1 MSTCVCPGIST
12 IIQNA
17 LATSSQPS
25 LPHDVEWPEWYKSYC
40 PSVGVEF
47 YKLPIGRLFGGESLR
62 EIVRFLYREYGII
75 LMCVCESQAGLDRSQ
90 KGETE
95 DAMDGGEG
103 GNVGR
108 ARSDSTDVNGPSPR
122 GASKRGNNDT
132 GRFFG
137 LQKKPGSY
145 HGSWNGNVDSDA
157 SSSDDLAAA
166 NEGGV
171 SGQASS
177 PHAMQAARRRSFHG
191 LVSARRLSGLRS
203 PSDGL
208 SGGEA
213 SDPITLSTYWASLV
227 VDDRE
232 DGGLVEA
239 HYFGLALAPDWTV
252 ISQICSTGP
261 YRFEAFKA
269 ERRAMEA
276 ASTMASG
283 RNHSESSSSMRRVQ
297 SRAPAFERL
306 YDFSNDGD
314 DEVYPGYGLDEGSEG
329 RDSDT
334 RTNQTAGSGRGV
346 AVSRR
351 MLPAK
356 ANRDG
361 QIVII
366 CNSLHGLPFIV
377 SVLRRSERRARFVT
391 IICGFN
397 SGSQETDAE
406 TMREM
411 REVFRA
417 EAGSEEPE
425 PFRFLTG
432 INTMNY
438 KEARLDLA
446 HTVVLLSGRGDIR
459 DHAANFDDI
468 QHRDLASSVEG
479 QEATMAQ
486 LVDDNTMSVCI
497 DALQYVDPLKTRVV
511 VELNGND
518 HIYQYEIIR
527 ANSTPEKIRAFRSAT
542 LASPQGDPDGG
553 GRERPER
560 LERQESYPPKARR
573 SFNGA
578 DFSEFMPNFHNLR
591 LPSAFANG
599 RERDSLGGTDA
610 AMHAEGRVRGDGG
623 TQAAGFSAP
632 FLKQNSLPTTP
643 SAARDGRSSGTA
655 SSPWRRRNSSDASDR
670 NATAANAWNFGR
682 LSDVFN
688 RSIDR
693 PHNIPTLSVPPVED
707 HRLHAS
713 YASGDVVLS
722 TFSESFLASLY
733 FTPEISAFLQ
743 LFFGAIDN
751 DVCKDERQTMVKC
764 VPWDEL
770 CAQKL
775 VSLTPTTF
783 GDLLDDL
790 LDMDIMPF
798 GILRTDVHTSENH
811 RFTMAVP
818 APDLEVF
825 PTDCVYCM
833 YKMKC
838 ANDARGSPT
847 HSFNAGRG
855 STSTSKRGV
864 FSRDKDRE
872 MDTGGAGGAVSEVE
886 LPQMSSASRGRPKQ
900 RNNGTRGTSP
910 TPGPSGIAR
919 RPQAKTSIRRPE
931 QRGHS
936 APAETRL

>member
-1 MSTCVCPGIST
+1 M
-12 IIQNA
+12 
-17 LATSSQPS
+17 
-25 LPHDVEWPEWYKSYC
+25 
-40 PSVGVEF
+40 
-47 YKLPIGRLFGGESLR
+47 
-62 EIVRFLYREYGII
+62 
-75 LMCVCESQAGLDRSQ
+75 
-90 KGETE
+90 ET
-95 DAMDGGEG
+95 
-103 GNVGR
+103 
-108 ARSDSTDVNGPSPR
+108 
-122 GASKRGNNDT
+122 
-132 GRFFG
+132 
-137 LQKKPGSY
+137 
-145 HGSWNGNVDSDA
+145 
-157 SSSDDLAAA
+157 
-166 NEGGV
+166 
-171 SGQASS
+171 
-177 PHAMQAARRRSFHG
+177 
-191 LVSARRLSGLRS
+191 
-203 PSDGL
+203 
-208 SGGEA
+208 

-252 ISQICSTGP
+252 ISRICTTGQD
-261 YRFEAFKA
+261 RFETFKA

-276 ASTMASG
+276 AASMKTSDRG
-283 RNHSESSSSMRRVQ
+283 SSMRKVQ
-297 SRAPAFERL
+297 SRAPDFERL
-306 YDFSNDGD
+306 YDFSNDSD
-314 DEVYPGYGLDEGSEG
+314 DELYPGHGSAEGKGEL
-329 RDSDT
+329 DSDGA
-334 RTNQTAGSGRGV
+334 TNETARSGRGIDS
-346 AVSRR
+346 SRR
-351 MLPAK
+351 LVPTK
-356 ANRDG
+356 ANRHG

-366 CNSLHGLPFIV
+366 CNSLHGIPFIV

-406 TMREM
+406 TAREM
-411 REVFRA
+411 REVFHA
-417 EAGSEEPE
+417 EAGSDKPQ

-432 INTMNY
+432 INTVNY

-446 HTVVLLSGRGDIR
+446 HTVVLLSGRGVIR

-468 QHRDLASSVEG
+468 QQRDLVSSVEG
-479 QEATMAQ
+479 QEATVAQ

-527 ANSTPEKIRAFRSAT
+527 ANSTPEKIRAFRTAT
-542 LASPQGDPDGG
+542 LSTPLGDPGGG
-553 GRERPER
+553 GRERPEGPR
-560 LERQESYPPKARR
+560 RQFSFPPKRR
-573 SFNGA
+573 SMGSA
-578 DFSEFMPNFHNLR
+578 DYSEFMPNFHNLR
-591 LPSAFANG
+591 FPLAFANG
-599 RERDSLGGTDA
+599 RERDSSVDTDA
-610 AMHAEGRVRGDGG
+610 AMHVGASARGDGD
-623 TQAAGFSAP
+623 TQASAFPGYKKQVSIQTSTDDTSGAG
-632 FLKQNSLPTTP
+632 TE
-643 SAARDGRSSGTA
+643 G
-655 SSPWRRRNSSDASDR
+655 SPWRRRNSSDASDR
-670 NATAANAWNFGR
+670 HAMAANAWNFGR

-770 CAQKL
+770 CSQKL

-818 APDLEVF
+818 APDVEVF
-825 PTDCVYCM
+825 PADCIYCM
-833 YKMKC
+833 YKMKTT
-838 ANDARGSPT
+838 DDERHSPT
-847 HSFNAGRG
+847 HSFSAGRG
-855 STSTSKRGV
+855 STFTPNRGV
-864 FSRDKDRE
+864 PSSGKDGE
-872 MDTGGAGGAVSEVE
+872 GETAGAGGAVSEVE
-886 LPQMSSASRGRPKQ
+886 LPQMSRGRPKN

-910 TPGPSGIAR
+910 APGPSGIAR